1 MDNKQKVVSNLI
13 WRFMERF
20 GSQLVTVVVQIV
32 LARML
37 DPEVFGTVAKV
48 TIITSILLVFVD
60 SGMANSLIQKKDPD
74 DLDYSSV
81 FYFNIVFCL
90 VLYTGLFFCA
100 PLIARF
106 YDDAQLTAIVR
117 VLGLTVVVAGVKN
130 VQQAYVSKTLQ
141 FKRFFFATL
150 GGTLLSAAVGIAMV
164 FMGFG
169 VWSIVAQQLVNVT
182 VNTAILWLTVG
193 WRPKWMF
200 SFARLKGLLNYGWKL
215 LASGLLDTV
224 YNKLREIMIAV
235 FYTDADLAYYNRGST
250 YPYLIVENINAS
262 IDSVLLPVLS
272 AEQDHTEQVRNM
284 TRRAIRIS
292 TYVMMP
298 LMMGLAVCAEP
309 LIRLLLTEKWLPCV
323 PYLRIFC
330 FSYAF
335 YPLHTA
341 NLNAIKAMGRSDLFL
356 KLEIIKKVFGV
367 IILLIT
373 LPFGVYVMA
382 LSLLFTSVMSQL
394 INSWP
399 NAKLLDYAYVHQLK
413 DMLPAM
419 ALSCVMGAAVYP
431 ISLLGW
437 SDWLTLPVQV
447 LVGAAIYVAGSIIFK
462 LDSFSYLLSILKKLM
477 RREKAGTENNE

>member
-20 GSQLVTVVVQIV
+20 GSQLVAMVVQII

-37 DPEVFGTVAKV
+37 DPAVFGTVAKV
-48 TIITSILLVFVD
+48 TIITTILLVFVD

-74 DLDYSSV
+74 NLDFSSV
-81 FYFNIVFCL
+81 FYFNMAFCL
-90 VLYTGLFFCA
+90 VLYAGLFAAA
-100 PLIARF
+100 PAIARF

-150 GGTLLSAAVGIAMV
+150 GGTLLSAAVGIVMV
-164 FMGFG
+164 FCGFG
-169 VWSIVAQQLVNVT
+169 VWAIVAQQLTNVT

-193 WRPKWMF
+193 WRPKRMF
-200 SFARLKGLLNYGWKL
+200 SFERLKGLLGYGWKL
-215 LASGLLDTV
+215 LVSGLLDTV

-235 FYTDADLAYYNRGST
+235 FYTDADLAYYNRGMT
-250 YPYLIVENINAS
+250 YPNLLVENINAS

-272 AEQDHTEQVRNM
+272 AEQDHKEQVRNM

-298 LMMGLAVCAEP
+298 MMMGLAVCAEP

-367 IILLIT
+367 IILLVT
-373 LPFGVYVMA
+373 LQYGVYVMA

-399 NAKLLDYAYVHQLK
+399 NAKLLDYAYGHQLM
-413 DMLPAM
+413 DMLPAIL
-419 ALSCVMGAAVYP
+419 LSLVMGAAVYP
-431 ISLLGW
+431 IQLFGW
-437 SDWLTLPVQV
+437 SDWVTLPVQV
-447 LVGAAIYVAGSIIFK
+447 IAGAAVYILGSVIFR
-462 LDSFSYLLSILKKLM
+462 LDSFSYLLGIMKKLM
-477 RREKAGTENNE
+477 HRGESSAQ

>member
-20 GSQLVTVVVQIV
+20 GSQLVAMVVQII

-37 DPEVFGTVAKV
+37 DPAVFGTVAKV
-48 TIITSILLVFVD
+48 TIITTILLVFVD

-74 DLDYSSV
+74 DLDFSSV
-81 FYFNIVFCL
+81 FYFNMAFCL
-90 VLYTGLFFCA
+90 VLYAGLFAAA
-100 PLIARF
+100 PAIARF

-130 VQQAYVSKTLQ
+130 VQQAYVAKTLQ

-150 GGTLLSAAVGIAMV
+150 GGTLLSAAVGIVMV
-164 FMGFG
+164 FCGFG
-169 VWSIVAQQLVNVT
+169 VWAIVAQQLTNVT

-193 WRPKWMF
+193 WRPKRMF
-200 SFARLKGLLNYGWKL
+200 SFERLKGLLGYGWKL
-215 LASGLLDTV
+215 LVSGLLDTV

-235 FYTDADLAYYNRGST
+235 FYTDADLAYYNRGMT
-250 YPYLIVENINAS
+250 YPNLLVENINAS

-272 AEQDHTEQVRNM
+272 AEQDHKEQVRNM

-298 LMMGLAVCAEP
+298 MMMGLAVCAEP

-367 IILLIT
+367 IILLVT
-373 LPFGVYVMA
+373 LQYGVYVMA

-399 NAKLLDYAYVHQLK
+399 NAKLLDYAYGHQLM
-413 DMLPAM
+413 DMLPAIL
-419 ALSCVMGAAVYP
+419 LSLVMGAAVYP
-431 ISLLGW
+431 IQLFGW
-437 SDWLTLPVQV
+437 SDWVTLPVQV
-447 LVGAAIYVAGSIIFK
+447 IAGAAVYILGSVIFR
-462 LDSFSYLLSILKKLM
+462 LDSFSYLLGIMKKLM
-477 RREKAGTENNE
+477 HRGESSAQ

>member
-20 GSQLVTVVVQIV
+20 GSQLVAMVVQII

-37 DPEVFGTVAKV
+37 DPAVFGTVAKV
-48 TIITSILLVFVD
+48 TIITTILLVFVD

-74 DLDYSSV
+74 DLDFSSV
-81 FYFNIVFCL
+81 FYFNMAFCL
-90 VLYTGLFFCA
+90 VLYAGLFAAA
-100 PLIARF
+100 PAIARF

-150 GGTLLSAAVGIAMV
+150 GGTLLSAAVGIVMV
-164 FMGFG
+164 FCGFG
-169 VWSIVAQQLVNVT
+169 VWAIVAQQLTNVT

-193 WRPKWMF
+193 WRPKRMF
-200 SFARLKGLLNYGWKL
+200 SFERLKGLRGYGWKL
-215 LASGLLDTV
+215 LVSGLLDTV

-235 FYTDADLAYYNRGST
+235 FYTDADLAYYNRGMT
-250 YPYLIVENINAS
+250 YPNLLVENINAS

-272 AEQDHTEQVRNM
+272 AEQDHKEQVRNM

-298 LMMGLAVCAEP
+298 MMMGLAVCAEP
-309 LIRLLLTEKWLPCV
+309 LIRLLLTDKWLPCV

-367 IILLIT
+367 IILLVT
-373 LPFGVYVMA
+373 LQYGVYVMA

-399 NAKLLDYAYVHQLK
+399 NAKLLDYAYGHQLM
-413 DMLPAM
+413 DMLPAIL
-419 ALSCVMGAAVYP
+419 LSLVMGAAVYP
-431 ISLLGW
+431 IQLFGW
-437 SDWLTLPVQV
+437 SDWVTLPVQV
-447 LVGAAIYVAGSIIFK
+447 IAGAAVYILGSVIFR
-462 LDSFSYLLSILKKLM
+462 LDSFSYLLGIMKKLM
-477 RREKAGTENNE
+477 HRGESSAQ

>member
-20 GSQLVTVVVQIV
+20 GSQLVAMVVQII

-37 DPEVFGTVAKV
+37 DPAVFGTVAKV
-48 TIITSILLVFVD
+48 TIITTILLVFVD

-74 DLDYSSV
+74 DLDFSSV
-81 FYFNIVFCL
+81 FYFNMAFCL
-90 VLYTGLFFCA
+90 VLYAGLFAAA
-100 PLIARF
+100 PAIARF

-117 VLGLTVVVAGVKN
+117 VLGLTVGVAGVKN

-150 GGTLLSAAVGIAMV
+150 GGTLLSAAVGIVMV
-164 FMGFG
+164 FCGFG
-169 VWSIVAQQLVNVT
+169 VWAIVAQQLTNVT

-193 WRPKWMF
+193 WRPKRMF
-200 SFARLKGLLNYGWKL
+200 SFERLKGLLGYGWKL
-215 LASGLLDTV
+215 LVSGLLDTV

-235 FYTDADLAYYNRGST
+235 FYTDADLAYYNRGMT
-250 YPYLIVENINAS
+250 YPNLLVENINAS

-272 AEQDHTEQVRNM
+272 AEQDHKEQVRNM

-298 LMMGLAVCAEP
+298 MMMGLAVCAEP
-309 LIRLLLTEKWLPCV
+309 LIRLLLTDKWLPCV

-367 IILLIT
+367 IILLVT
-373 LPFGVYVMA
+373 LQYGVYVMA

-399 NAKLLDYAYVHQLK
+399 NAKLLDYAYGHQLM
-413 DMLPAM
+413 DMLPAIL
-419 ALSCVMGAAVYP
+419 LSLVMGAAVYP
-431 ISLLGW
+431 IQLFGW
-437 SDWLTLPVQV
+437 SDWVTLPVQV
-447 LVGAAIYVAGSIIFK
+447 IAGAAVYILGSVIFR
-462 LDSFSYLLSILKKLM
+462 LDSFSYLLGIMKKLM
-477 RREKAGTENNE
+477 HRGESSAQ

>member
-1 MDNKQKVVSNLI
+1 
-13 WRFMERF
+13 MERF
-20 GSQLVTVVVQIV
+20 GSQLVAMVVQII

-37 DPEVFGTVAKV
+37 DPAVFGTVAKV
-48 TIITSILLVFVD
+48 TIITTILLVFVD

-74 DLDYSSV
+74 DLDFSSV
-81 FYFNIVFCL
+81 FYFNMAFCL
-90 VLYTGLFFCA
+90 VLYAGLFAAA
-100 PLIARF
+100 PAIARF

-150 GGTLLSAAVGIAMV
+150 GGTLLSAAVGIVMV
-164 FMGFG
+164 FCGFG
-169 VWSIVAQQLVNVT
+169 VWAIVAQQLTNVT

-193 WRPKWMF
+193 WRPKRMF
-200 SFARLKGLLNYGWKL
+200 SFERLKGLLGYGWKL
-215 LASGLLDTV
+215 LVSGLLDTV

-235 FYTDADLAYYNRGST
+235 FYTDADLAYYNRGMT
-250 YPYLIVENINAS
+250 YPNLLVENINAS

-272 AEQDHTEQVRNM
+272 AEQDHKEQVRNM

-298 LMMGLAVCAEP
+298 MMMGLAVCAEP
-309 LIRLLLTEKWLPCV
+309 LIRLLLTDKWLPCV

-367 IILLIT
+367 IILLVT
-373 LPFGVYVMA
+373 LQYGVYVMA

-399 NAKLLDYAYVHQLK
+399 NAKLLDYAYGHQLM
-413 DMLPAM
+413 DMLPAIL
-419 ALSCVMGAAVYP
+419 LSLVMGAAVYP
-431 ISLLGW
+431 IQLFGW
-437 SDWLTLPVQV
+437 SDWVTLPVQV
-447 LVGAAIYVAGSIIFK
+447 IAGAAVYILGSVIFR
-462 LDSFSYLLSILKKLM
+462 LDSFSYLLGIMKKLM
-477 RREKAGTENNE
+477 HRGESSAQ

>member
-20 GSQLVTVVVQIV
+20 GSQLVAMVVQII

-37 DPEVFGTVAKV
+37 DPAVFGTVAKV
-48 TIITSILLVFVD
+48 TIITTILLVFVD

-74 DLDYSSV
+74 DLDFSSV
-81 FYFNIVFCL
+81 FYFNMAFCL
-90 VLYTGLFFCA
+90 VLYAGLFAAA
-100 PLIARF
+100 PAIARF

-150 GGTLLSAAVGIAMV
+150 GGTLLSAAVGIVMV
-164 FMGFG
+164 FCGFG
-169 VWSIVAQQLVNVT
+169 VWAIVAQQLTNVT

-193 WRPKWMF
+193 WRPKRMF
-200 SFARLKGLLNYGWKL
+200 SFERLKGLLGYGWKL
-215 LASGLLDTV
+215 LVSGLLDTV

-235 FYTDADLAYYNRGST
+235 FYTDADLAYYNRGMT
-250 YPYLIVENINAS
+250 YPNLLVENINAS

-272 AEQDHTEQVRNM
+272 AEQDHKEQVRNM

-298 LMMGLAVCAEP
+298 MMMGLAVCAEP
-309 LIRLLLTEKWLPCV
+309 LIRLLLTDKWLPCV

-367 IILLIT
+367 IILLVT
-373 LPFGVYVMA
+373 LQYGVYVMA

-399 NAKLLDYAYVHQLK
+399 NAKLLDYAYGHQLM
-413 DMLPAM
+413 DMLPAIL
-419 ALSCVMGAAVYP
+419 LSLVMGAAVYP
-431 ISLLGW
+431 IQLFGW
-437 SDWLTLPVQV
+437 SDWVTLPVQV
-447 LVGAAIYVAGSIIFK
+447 IAGVAVYILGSVIFR
-462 LDSFSYLLSILKKLM
+462 LDSFSYLLGIMKKLM
-477 RREKAGTENNE
+477 HRGESSAQ

>member
-20 GSQLVTVVVQIV
+20 GSQLVAMVVQII

-37 DPEVFGTVAKV
+37 DPAVFGTVAKV
-48 TIITSILLVFVD
+48 TIITTILLVFVD

-74 DLDYSSV
+74 DLDFSSV
-81 FYFNIVFCL
+81 FYFNMAFCL
-90 VLYTGLFFCA
+90 VLYAGLFAAA
-100 PLIARF
+100 PAIARF

-150 GGTLLSAAVGIAMV
+150 GGTLLSAAVGIVMV
-164 FMGFG
+164 FCGFG
-169 VWSIVAQQLVNVT
+169 VWAIVAQQLTNVT

-193 WRPKWMF
+193 WRPKRMF
-200 SFARLKGLLNYGWKL
+200 SFERLKGLLGYGWKL
-215 LASGLLDTV
+215 LVSGLLDTV

-235 FYTDADLAYYNRGST
+235 FYTDADLAYYNRGMT
-250 YPYLIVENINAS
+250 YPNLLVENINAS

-272 AEQDHTEQVRNM
+272 AEQDHKEQVRNM

-298 LMMGLAVCAEP
+298 MMMGLAVCAEP
-309 LIRLLLTEKWLPCV
+309 LIRLLLTDKWLPCV

-367 IILLIT
+367 IILLVT
-373 LPFGVYVMA
+373 LQYGVYVMA

-399 NAKLLDYAYVHQLK
+399 NAKLLDYAYGHQLM
-413 DMLPAM
+413 DMLPAIL
-419 ALSCVMGAAVYP
+419 LSLVMGAAVYP
-431 ISLLGW
+431 IQLFGW
-437 SDWLTLPVQV
+437 SDWVTLPVQV
-447 LVGAAIYVAGSIIFK
+447 IAGAAVYILGSVIFR
-462 LDSFSYLLSILKKLM
+462 LDSFSYLLGIMKKLIH
-477 RREKAGTENNE
+477 RGESSAQ

>member
-20 GSQLVTVVVQIV
+20 GSQLVAMVVQII

-37 DPEVFGTVAKV
+37 DPAVFGTVAKV
-48 TIITSILLVFVD
+48 TIITTILLVFVD

-74 DLDYSSV
+74 DLDFSSV
-81 FYFNIVFCL
+81 FYFNMAFCL
-90 VLYTGLFFCA
+90 VLYAGLFAAA
-100 PLIARF
+100 PAIARF

-150 GGTLLSAAVGIAMV
+150 GGTLLSAAVGIVMV
-164 FMGFG
+164 FCGFG
-169 VWSIVAQQLVNVT
+169 VWAIVAQQLTNVT

-193 WRPKWMF
+193 WRPKRMF
-200 SFARLKGLLNYGWKL
+200 SFERLKGLLGYGWKL
-215 LASGLLDTV
+215 LVSGLLDTV

-235 FYTDADLAYYNRGST
+235 FYTDADLAYYNRGMT
-250 YPYLIVENINAS
+250 YPNLLVENINAS

-272 AEQDHTEQVRNM
+272 AEQDHKEQVRNM

-298 LMMGLAVCAEP
+298 MMMGLAVCAEP

-367 IILLIT
+367 IILLVT
-373 LPFGVYVMA
+373 LQYGVYVMA

-399 NAKLLDYAYVHQLK
+399 NAKLLDYAYGHQLL
-413 DMLPAM
+413 DMLPAIL
-419 ALSCVMGAAVYP
+419 LSLVMGAAVYP
-431 ISLLGW
+431 IQLFGW
-437 SDWLTLPVQV
+437 SDWVTLPVQV
-447 LVGAAIYVAGSIIFK
+447 IAGAAVYILGSVIFR
-462 LDSFSYLLSILKKLM
+462 LDSFSYLLGIMKKLM
-477 RREKAGTENNE
+477 HRGESSAQ

>member
-20 GSQLVTVVVQIV
+20 GSQLVAMVVQII

-37 DPEVFGTVAKV
+37 DPAVFGTVAKV
-48 TIITSILLVFVD
+48 TIITTILLVFVD

-74 DLDYSSV
+74 DLDFSSV
-81 FYFNIVFCL
+81 FYFNMAFCL
-90 VLYTGLFFCA
+90 VLYAGLFAAA
-100 PLIARF
+100 PAIARF

-164 FMGFG
+164 FCGFG
-169 VWSIVAQQLVNVT
+169 VWAIVAQQLTNVT

-193 WRPKWMF
+193 WRPKRMF
-200 SFARLKGLLNYGWKL
+200 SFERLKGLLGYGWKL
-215 LASGLLDTV
+215 LVSGLLDTV

-235 FYTDADLAYYNRGST
+235 FYTDADLAYYNRGMT
-250 YPYLIVENINAS
+250 YPNLLVENINAS

-272 AEQDHTEQVRNM
+272 AEQDHKEQVRNM

-298 LMMGLAVCAEP
+298 MMMGLAVCAEP
-309 LIRLLLTEKWLPCV
+309 LIRLLLTDKWLPCV

-367 IILLIT
+367 IILLVT
-373 LPFGVYVMA
+373 LQYGVYVMA

-399 NAKLLDYAYVHQLK
+399 NAKLLDYAYGHQLM
-413 DMLPAM
+413 DMLPAIL
-419 ALSCVMGAAVYP
+419 LSLVMGAAVYP
-431 ISLLGW
+431 IQLFGW
-437 SDWLTLPVQV
+437 SDWVTLPVQV
-447 LVGAAIYVAGSIIFK
+447 IAGAAVYILGSVIFR
-462 LDSFSYLLSILKKLM
+462 LDSFSYLLGIMKKLM
-477 RREKAGTENNE
+477 HRGESSAQ

>member
-20 GSQLVTVVVQIV
+20 GSQLVSFVVQIV

-37 DPEVFGTVAKV
+37 APSVFGTVAKV

-74 DLDYSSV
+74 DLDFSSV
-81 FYFNIVFCL
+81 FFFNLAFCL
-90 VLYTGLFFCA
+90 VLYAGLFAAA
-100 PLIARF
+100 PAIARF
-106 YDDAQLTAIVR
+106 YKDAQITAIIR
-117 VLGLTVVVAGVKN
+117 VLGLMVVVAGVKN

-150 GGTLLSAAVGIAMV
+150 GGTLLSAVVGIAMV
-164 FMGFG
+164 YAGFG
-169 VWSIVAQQLVNVT
+169 VWAIVAQQLTNVT
-182 VNTAILWLTVG
+182 VNTGILWLTVG
-193 WRPKWMF
+193 WKPKLMF
-200 SFARLKGLLNYGWKL
+200 SFARLKGLLSYGWKL
-215 LASGLLDTV
+215 LVSGLLDTV
-224 YNKLREIMIAV
+224 YNKLREILIAV
-235 FYTDADLAYYNRGST
+235 FYTDADLAFYNRGMT
-250 YPYLIVENINAS
+250 YPNLLVENINAS

-272 AEQDHTEQVRNM
+272 AEQEHKEQVRNM

-356 KLEIIKKVFGV
+356 KLEIIKKVIGV
-367 IILLIT
+367 AVLAVT
-373 LPFGVYVMA
+373 LPYGVYAMA
-382 LSLLFTSVMSQL
+382 LSLLFTSVLSQL

-399 NAKLLDYAYVHQLK
+399 NAKLLGYSYAKQLK
-413 DMLPAM
+413 DMLPAIL
-419 ALSCVMGAAVYP
+419 LSIVMGLVVYP
-431 ISLLGW
+431 ISFFGW

-447 LVGAAIYVAGSIIFK
+447 VVGAAVYIAGSVVFK
-462 LDSFSYLLSILKKLM
+462 LDSFNYLLSILKKFV
-477 RREKAGTENNE
+477 RRGEANAQ

>member
-20 GSQLVTVVVQIV
+20 GSQLVAMVVQII

-37 DPEVFGTVAKV
+37 DPAVFGTVAKV
-48 TIITSILLVFVD
+48 TIITTILLVFVD

-74 DLDYSSV
+74 DLDFSSV
-81 FYFNIVFCL
+81 FYFNMAFCL
-90 VLYTGLFFCA
+90 VLYAGLFAAA
-100 PLIARF
+100 PAIARF

-117 VLGLTVVVAGVKN
+117 VLGLTVGVAGVKN
-130 VQQAYVSKTLQ
+130 VPQAYVSKTLQ

-150 GGTLLSAAVGIAMV
+150 GGTLLSAAVGIVMV
-164 FMGFG
+164 FCGFG
-169 VWSIVAQQLVNVT
+169 VWAIVAQQLTNVT

-193 WRPKWMF
+193 WRPKRMF
-200 SFARLKGLLNYGWKL
+200 SFERLKGLLGYGWKL
-215 LASGLLDTV
+215 LVSGLLDTV

-235 FYTDADLAYYNRGST
+235 FYTDADLAYYNRGMT
-250 YPYLIVENINAS
+250 YPNLLVENINAS

-272 AEQDHTEQVRNM
+272 AEQDHKEQVRNM

-298 LMMGLAVCAEP
+298 MMMGLAVCAEP
-309 LIRLLLTEKWLPCV
+309 LIRLLLTDKWLPCV

-367 IILLIT
+367 IILLVT
-373 LPFGVYVMA
+373 LQYGVYVMA

-399 NAKLLDYAYVHQLK
+399 NAKLLDYAYGHQLM
-413 DMLPAM
+413 DMLPAIL
-419 ALSCVMGAAVYP
+419 LSLVMGAAVYP
-431 ISLLGW
+431 IQLFGW
-437 SDWLTLPVQV
+437 SDWVTLPVQV
-447 LVGAAIYVAGSIIFK
+447 IAGAAVYILGSVIFR
-462 LDSFSYLLSILKKLM
+462 LDSFSYLLGIMKKLM
-477 RREKAGTENNE
+477 HRGESSAQ

>member
-20 GSQLVTVVVQIV
+20 GSQLVAMVVQII

-37 DPEVFGTVAKV
+37 DPAVFGTVAKV
-48 TIITSILLVFVD
+48 TIITTILLVFVD

-74 DLDYSSV
+74 DLDFSSV
-81 FYFNIVFCL
+81 FYFNMAFCL
-90 VLYTGLFFCA
+90 VLYAGLFAAA
-100 PLIARF
+100 PAIARF

-150 GGTLLSAAVGIAMV
+150 GGTLLSAAVGIVMV
-164 FMGFG
+164 FCGFG
-169 VWSIVAQQLVNVT
+169 VWAIVAQQLTNVT

-193 WRPKWMF
+193 WRPKRMF
-200 SFARLKGLLNYGWKL
+200 SFERLKGLLGYGWKL
-215 LASGLLDTV
+215 LVSGLLDTV

-235 FYTDADLAYYNRGST
+235 FYTDADLAYYNRGMT
-250 YPYLIVENINAS
+250 YPNLLVENINAS

-272 AEQDHTEQVRNM
+272 AEQDHKEQVRNM

-298 LMMGLAVCAEP
+298 MMMGLAVCAEP
-309 LIRLLLTEKWLPCV
+309 LIRLLLTDKWQPCV

-367 IILLIT
+367 IILLVT
-373 LPFGVYVMA
+373 LQYGVYVMA

-399 NAKLLDYAYVHQLK
+399 NAKLLDYAYGHQLM
-413 DMLPAM
+413 DMLPAIL
-419 ALSCVMGAAVYP
+419 LSLVMGAAVYP
-431 ISLLGW
+431 IQLFGW
-437 SDWLTLPVQV
+437 SDWVTLPVQV
-447 LVGAAIYVAGSIIFK
+447 IAGAAVYILGSVIFR
-462 LDSFSYLLSILKKLM
+462 LDSFSYLLGIMKKLM
-477 RREKAGTENNE
+477 HRGESSAQ

>member
-1 MDNKQKVVSNLI
+1 MDNKQRVVSNLI

-20 GSQLVTVVVQIV
+20 GSQLVAMVVQII

-37 DPEVFGTVAKV
+37 DPAVFGTVAKV
-48 TIITSILLVFVD
+48 TIITTILLVFVD

-74 DLDYSSV
+74 DLDFSSV
-81 FYFNIVFCL
+81 FYFNMAFCL
-90 VLYTGLFFCA
+90 VLYAGLFAAA
-100 PLIARF
+100 PAIARF

-150 GGTLLSAAVGIAMV
+150 GGTLLSAAVGIVMV
-164 FMGFG
+164 FCGFG
-169 VWSIVAQQLVNVT
+169 VWAIVAQQLTNVT

-193 WRPKWMF
+193 WRPKRMF
-200 SFARLKGLLNYGWKL
+200 SFERLKGLLGYGWKL
-215 LASGLLDTV
+215 LVSGLLDTV

-235 FYTDADLAYYNRGST
+235 FYTDADLAYYNRGMT
-250 YPYLIVENINAS
+250 YPNLLVENINAS

-272 AEQDHTEQVRNM
+272 AEQDHKEQVRNM

-298 LMMGLAVCAEP
+298 MMMGLAVCAEP
-309 LIRLLLTEKWLPCV
+309 LIRLLLTDKWLPCV

-367 IILLIT
+367 IILLVT
-373 LPFGVYVMA
+373 LQYGVYVMA

-399 NAKLLDYAYVHQLK
+399 NAKLLDYAYGHQLM
-413 DMLPAM
+413 DMLPAIL
-419 ALSCVMGAAVYP
+419 LSLVMGAAVYP
-431 ISLLGW
+431 IQLFGW
-437 SDWLTLPVQV
+437 SDWVTLPVQV
-447 LVGAAIYVAGSIIFK
+447 IAGAAVYILGSVIFR
-462 LDSFSYLLSILKKLM
+462 LDSFSYLLGIMKKLM
-477 RREKAGTENNE
+477 HRGESSAQ

>member
-20 GSQLVTVVVQIV
+20 GSQLVSFVVQIV

-37 DPEVFGTVAKV
+37 APSVFGTVAKV

-74 DLDYSSV
+74 DLDFSSV
-81 FYFNIVFCL
+81 FFFNLAFCL
-90 VLYTGLFFCA
+90 VLYAGLFAAA
-100 PLIARF
+100 PAIARF
-106 YDDAQLTAIVR
+106 YKDAQLTAIIR

-150 GGTLLSAAVGIAMV
+150 GGTLLSAVVGIAMV
-164 FMGFG
+164 YAGFG
-169 VWSIVAQQLVNVT
+169 VWAIVAQQLTNVT
-182 VNTAILWLTVG
+182 VNTGILWLTVG
-193 WRPKWMF
+193 WKPKLMF
-200 SFARLKGLLNYGWKL
+200 SFARLKGLLSYGWKL
-215 LASGLLDTV
+215 LVSGLLDTV
-224 YNKLREIMIAV
+224 YNKLREILIAV
-235 FYTDADLAYYNRGST
+235 FYTDADLAFYNRGMT
-250 YPYLIVENINAS
+250 YPNLLVENINAS

-272 AEQDHTEQVRNM
+272 AEQEHKEQVRNM

-356 KLEIIKKVFGV
+356 KLEIIKKVIGV
-367 IILLIT
+367 AVLAVT
-373 LPFGVYVMA
+373 LPYGVYAMA
-382 LSLLFTSVMSQL
+382 LSLLFTSVLSQL

-399 NAKLLDYAYVHQLK
+399 NAKLLGYSYAKQLK
-413 DMLPAM
+413 DMLPAIL
-419 ALSCVMGAAVYP
+419 LSIVMGLVVYP
-431 ISLLGW
+431 ITFFGW

-447 LVGAAIYVAGSIIFK
+447 IVGAAVYIAGSVVFK
-462 LDSFSYLLSILKKLM
+462 LDSFNYLLSILKKFV
-477 RREKAGTENNE
+477 RRGEANAQ